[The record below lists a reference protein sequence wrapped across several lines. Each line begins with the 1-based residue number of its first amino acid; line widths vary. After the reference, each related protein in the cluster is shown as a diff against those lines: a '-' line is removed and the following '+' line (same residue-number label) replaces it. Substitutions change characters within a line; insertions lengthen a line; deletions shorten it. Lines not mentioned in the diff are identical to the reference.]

1 MKFEFIRNHA
11 SEFPVTVMCKALK
24 VSRSGY
30 YVSRDR
36 PASLRSQR
44 RTRLLSAIEVA
55 HTSSR
60 RLYGSPRVHAALVSA
75 GEPCCVNTVA
85 RLMKR
90 HGVRAR
96 TKRKYKATT
105 NSAHSLP
112 VAENLLG
119 RDFHRSRPNEAWVGD
134 ITYIPTREGWL
145 YLATVEDLYSRRIV
159 GWAMSERM
167 TSDLVIAALNMA
179 IQARRPKAGLIHH
192 SDRGSQYASHAFGR
206 MLKAH
211 GIVASMSRRADCY
224 DNAVMES
231 FYATL
236 KKELISFADYATR
249 EEARKAIF
257 EYIEVYYNRSRRHST
272 LGHMTPEEFEAA
284 A

>member
-1 MKFEFIRNHA
+1 MGR
-11 SEFPVTVMCKALK
+11 ALK
-24 VSRSGY
+24 VSRSAFYAGRHRPE
-30 YVSRDR
+30 SRR
-36 PASLRSQR
+36 AER
-44 RTRLLSAIEVA
+44 RKRLVDAIEVA

-60 RLYGSPRVHAALVSA
+60 RLYGSPRVHAAVVAA

-85 RLMKR
+85 ILMKK
-90 HGVRAR
+90 HGIKAK

-105 NSAHSLP
+105 NSLHHLP

-119 RDFHRSRPNEAWVGD
+119 RDFHRTKPNEVWVGD
-134 ITYIPTREGWL
+134 ITYVPTREGWL
-145 YLATVEDLYSRRIV
+145 YLAAVEDLYSRRVV
-159 GWAMSERM
+159 GWAMSSRM
-167 TSDLVIAALNMA
+167 TSDLVIDALNMA
-179 IQARRPKAGLIHH
+179 IQARQPQPGLTHH
-192 SDRGSQYASHAFGR
+192 SDRGSQYASHAFTQV
-206 MLKAH
+206 LKAH
-211 GIVASMSRRADCY
+211 GIVASMSRKADCY

-272 LGHMTPEEFEAA
+272 LGNVSPVEFEAA

>member
-1 MKFEFIRNHA
+1 LRFDFIKART
-11 SEFPVTVMCKALK
+11 SEFPVNVMCQMLK

-30 YVSRDR
+30 YAWLDR
-36 PASLRSQR
+36 PLSARAQR
-44 RTRLLSAIEVA
+44 RTRLLAAIQVA

-60 RLYGSPRVHAALVSA
+60 RLYGSPRVHAAVLAA

-85 RLMKR
+85 RLMRRNGLRSK
-90 HGVRAR
+90 
-96 TKRKYKATT
+96 TKRKFKATT
-105 NSAHSLP
+105 NSSHSLP

-119 RDFHRSRPNEAWVGD
+119 RDFHRDKPNEAWVGD

-145 YLATVEDLYSRRIV
+145 YLAAVEDLYSRRVV

-167 TSDLVIAALNMA
+167 TADLVIAALNMA
-179 IQARRPKAGLIHH
+179 IQARQPKAGLIHH

-211 GIVASMSRRADCY
+211 GIVASMSRKADCY

-231 FYATL
+231 FFATL

-249 EEARKAIF
+249 DEARKAIF
-257 EYIEVYYNRSRRHST
+257 EYIEAYYNRTRRRSR
-272 LGHMTPEEFEAA
+272 LGNVSPADFEVAA
-284 A
+284 